1 MSAKAVSAKKG
12 EFDISDSGTEAEE
25 NALGS
30 NGLLDLTHDLSQELD
45 DAAMPPPPPSPHTAG
60 PQRPLVNVLT

>member
-1 MSAKAVSAKKG
+1 MPAKAASAKKG
-12 EFDISDSGTEAEE
+12 ELDVSDSATETED

-30 NGLLDLTHDLSQELD
+30 NGLLDLAHDLTQELD
-45 DAAMPPPPPSPHTAG
+45 DAAMPPPPPSPHAAG